1 MRLRAT
7 VAAALGAAGLLLSLP
22 GSALAADGEFS
33 YWVEGTNAYHQRALL
48 DPAGRLCHRLE
59 LPNPEAPAYGVR
71 NNTDATAI
79 VFLDS
84 NCSSDVYYYVL
95 QPGQQA
101 PRDVAVRSVTFSR

>member
-7 VAAALGAAGLLLSLP
+7 VAATLGAAGLLLSLP

-48 DPAGRLCHRLE
+48 DPAGRLCHRLD
-59 LPNPEAPAYGVR
+59 LPNPQTPAYGVR

-79 VFLDS
+79 VFLDE
-84 NCSSDVYYYVL
+84 NCASDVYHYVL

-101 PRDVAVRSVTFSR
+101 PNGVAVRSVIFSR